1 MVTVRRAITITVRGG
16 DSDARAAITSE
27 LTALLGS
34 LYVST
39 SSAVDRVKD
48 DVHEQRLRALAED
61 YIVIINSK
69 EETL

>member
-1 MVTVRRAITITVRGG
+1 M
-16 DSDARAAITSE
+16 RAAITSE

-48 DVHEQRLRALAED
+48 DVHEQRLRALATVRRRRRYD
-61 YIVIINSK
+61 NARSY
-69 EETL
+69 